1 MYPLPNFD
9 FTPMLLITIYLEV
22 TLCVEGWVTSPFYS
36 LPHGSNYG
44 IMGLHSHLQE
54 LAMSSPQF
62 QIPGLPSTTKKS
74 PLALLFRF
82 ISFLTSGILFTFLSL
97 SPGLSVIYFHQAF
110 HLDGTERD
118 SNRATSCSL
127 ISHRF
132 HHLDQVFSKKIFK
145 TLDFSRC

>member
-1 MYPLPNFD
+1 MCGRMSD
-9 FTPMLLITIYLEV
+9 FSFLFLASRQQLWYNGP
-22 TLCVEGWVTSPFYS
+22 PF
-36 LPHGSNYG
+36 
-44 IMGLHSHLQE
+44 
-54 LAMSSPQF
+54 SSPGAGYVIAP
-62 QIPGLPSTTKKS
+62 IPDTWTPLYYKKS

-132 HHLDQVFSKKIFK
+132 HHLDQVFSKKSSKHQTFHVVK
-145 TLDFSRC
+145 SDPHQEEQNLQVPLC